1 MTGGFRVPVG
11 QKPLCRATDW
21 DGHGFLRTGR
31 TIHQFRIPPELLPG
45 GPGYQNVSSADGK
58 SWSSGTPV
66 LIRVAASYSP
76 KRGSAQ
82 PFNPDF
88 ALCFRLRGWQ
98 GCPAHKNAAGSM
110 SWLLLEAF
118 LRRRLPAWCVVWD
131 KPSVGSCRH
140 HRGESP
146 THFQYPRVSEQEVA
160 MGKCTQPAAY

>member
-1 MTGGFRVPVG
+1 MF
-11 QKPLCRATDW
+11 PL
-21 DGHGFLRTGR
+21 LM
-31 TIHQFRIPPELLPG
+31 E
-45 GPGYQNVSSADGK
+45 K

-118 LRRRLPAWCVVWD
+118 LRRRLPAWCVIWD